1 MSPDS
6 FKYLITGFYA
16 VLVYALSYVGTMR
29 SCNMTEAATMTDSDI
44 DFRDLWYESA
54 DGLRLYARD
63 YCGPTNSTLL
73 PMLCMHGLTRSSA
86 DFAWIASHLART
98 RRVISVDQRGRG
110 RSEYD
115 TVVGNYT
122 PVTYVQDMFK
132 LLDEQG
138 LNRVIIIGTSMGGLM
153 SMLMANMQ
161 PERFAA
167 IVINDIGPELD
178 PVGLERIKSYVGT
191 GHEIRSWDDAVA
203 HTRTINE
210 VAFPHYTD
218 DQWLRFT
225 RGLYREIDGVP
236 QLAYDPA
243 IAEPMLDEGS
253 DAAPPD
259 LWPLFK
265 SMAFIPML
273 VVRGAFSDILAP
285 ACVSRMHD
293 LSPGLDSVEIPDRG
307 HAPMLNEP
315 TAVSA
320 IERFLAA
327 VDAD

>member
-1 MSPDS
+1 M
-6 FKYLITGFYA
+6 I
-16 VLVYALSYVGTMR
+16 
-29 SCNMTEAATMTDSDI
+29 ESDA

-63 YCGPTNSTLL
+63 YSRPEKSALL
-73 PMLCMHGLTRSSA
+73 PVLCMHGLTRNSA

-110 RSEYD
+110 RSQYD
-115 TVVGNYT
+115 TVATNYT

-138 LNRVIIIGTSMGGLM
+138 LKRVIVIGTSMGGLM
-153 SMLMANMQ
+153 SILMANMQ

-167 IVINDIGPELD
+167 IVINDIGPELA
-178 PVGLERIKSYVGT
+178 PVGLKRIKSYVGT

-225 RGLYREIDGVP
+225 RGLYQEIDGVP

-243 IAEPMLDEGS
+243 IAGPMLDDSS
-253 DAAPPD
+253 DAGPPD
-259 LWPLFK
+259 LWPLFEN
-265 SMAFIPML
+265 MASIPML
-273 VVRGAFSDILAP
+273 VVRGSFSDILTP

-293 LSPGLDSVEIPDRG
+293 LSPGLVSVEIPDRG
-307 HAPMLNEP
+307 HAPMLDEP

-327 VDAD
+327 VGAD